1 MDQGVKRSATTS
13 NTSRRSRVAGVFA
26 LVFGA
31 LTTIVA
37 IPSLVAAGTDPGFL
51 FAGLVALVVA
61 AVSFLFAGLAF
72 RFVREPSTTLTA
84 MTPLL
89 WLVAAALFVGVLGS
103 MGAFVYGQV
112 VQNQQ
117 SAAVGLLLLPLAG
130 GVMITGAVL
139 VGAVVRARRAAA
151 AGR

>member
-1 MDQGVKRSATTS
+1 MDRDAKQSTATS
-13 NTSRRSRVAGVFA
+13 STSRRPRVAGVFA
-26 LVFGA
+26 VVLGA
-31 LTTIVA
+31 LTAIVA
-37 IPSLVAAGTDPGFL
+37 IPALVAVWTDPEFL
-51 FAGLVALVVA
+51 FGGLVALVVA
-61 AVSFLFAGLAF
+61 AVSFLFAGFAF
-72 RFVREPSTTLTA
+72 RFVREPSTMRTA

-112 VQNQQ
+112 VQNPQ

-130 GVMITGAVL
+130 GVMVTGAVL
-139 VGAVVRARRAAA
+139 VGAVVRARQAAA

>member
-1 MDQGVKRSATTS
+1 MATEASTNS
-13 NTSRRSRVAGVFA
+13 TRRPRVAGVFS
-26 LVFGA
+26 LVFGV

-37 IPSLVAAGTDPGFL
+37 IPSLVAAMTDPRFL
-51 FAGLVALVVA
+51 FAAVVALVVA
-61 AVSFLFAGLAF
+61 AVSFLFAGFAF
-72 RFVREPSTTLTA
+72 RFVRDPSTRLTA

-89 WLVAAALFVGVLGS
+89 WLLAAALFVGVLGS

-130 GVMITGAVL
+130 GVMVTGAVL
-139 VGAVVRARRAAA
+139 VGAVVRARQSA
-151 AGR
+151 